1 MALRVYSRSTSGA
14 CVGTVNSCSG
24 HTLGA
29 HMFGACRSLD
39 DSAPFSSTQALIDP
53 LVAWILPLWEDAASN
68 LGLPRTL
75 DGIARLHRAVAVM
88 TDTRV
93 IELSWAAMASC
104 VDASRF
110 SRRTIA
116 M

>member
-1 MALRVYSRSTSGA
+1 MAIDLDAQV
-14 CVGTVNSCSG
+14 
-24 HTLGA
+24 
-29 HMFGACRSLD
+29 FGACRSLD

-88 TDTRV
+88 VRLRWPTV
-93 IELSWAAMASC
+93 MHGVCGVVLC
-104 VDASRF
+104 P
-110 SRRTIA
+110 
-116 M
+116 